1 MGSFE
6 ILDHTAD
13 VGIRAQGA
21 SLEELFEQAS
31 RGLAEIIGIW
41 KPASAPERKGPLHPE
56 QIVIDLDAGDLGGLL
71 VDWLGEIVYLADV
84 KEGFLTHVE
93 AKAVSEAG
101 DAEARGCTAAGR
113 LWLEPRVGEQM
124 EGTAVKAITYHRLKV
139 APTLTGWMAEV
150 YVDV

>member
-21 SLEELFEQAS
+21 SLEEVFEQAS
-31 RGLAEIIGIW
+31 RGLADIIGIW
-41 KPASAPERKGPLHPE
+41 RMAPAPRRDAVVDER
-56 QIVIDLDAGDLGGLL
+56 QFVIDLRARDIAALL

-84 KEGFLTHVE
+84 ENVFLSRILVE
-93 AKAVSEAG
+93 AV
-101 DAEARGCTAAGR
+101 RGPGGVRPGNCMASGR
-113 LWLEPRVGEQM
+113 LWLEPRIGE
-124 EGTAVKAITYHRLKV
+124 EVLGTPVKAITYHRLKV
-139 APTLTGWMAEV
+139 VPDSTGWSAEV